1 VATVETRGVTAAKQL
16 AELKDQIK
24 ELLEKGYI
32 HPRSPPWG
40 APMISPPWGA
50 PMIFVLKQD
59 GTLCVD
65 CCTINEVTVK
75 NKYPLPGVDDL
86 FDQLCDACVFPKID
100 LQSGYH
106 QLKIRECDIPKTAL
120 ILRNGLYEYKVMS
133 FGLTNAQAYFMY
145 DTNMVFM
152 EYLDKFILVFID
164 DILVYSKN
172 EEHLRLVL
180 QKLRDHI
187 LYANLSKSSFG

>member
-32 HPRSPPWG
+32 HPS
-40 APMISPPWGA
+40 SPPWGA

-65 CCTINEVTVK
+65 CRTMNEVTVK

-86 FDQLCDACVFPKID
+86 FDQLCDECVFPKID
-100 LQSGYH
+100 FQSGYH
-106 QLKIRECDIPKTAL
+106 QLKIRECDILKTAL

-133 FGLTNAQAYFMY
+133 FGLTNAPAYFMY

-172 EEHLRLVL
+172 EEEHEEHLRLVL